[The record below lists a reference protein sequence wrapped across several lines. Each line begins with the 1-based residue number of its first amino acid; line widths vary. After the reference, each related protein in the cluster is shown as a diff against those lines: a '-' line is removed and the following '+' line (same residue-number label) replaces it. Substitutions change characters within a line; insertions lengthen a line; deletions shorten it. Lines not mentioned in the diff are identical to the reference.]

1 MAKSLSQMNM
11 EENVKQSEGHQV
23 NDDDVEIAFRMA
35 VQMLDEG
42 GLQMMTDA
50 INKSNDPAQVIGQ
63 ILAQMI
69 GQMAEQLRDEYD
81 IDPRI
86 FLAKNGWL
94 DQILDYI
101 EHELNYPP
109 QFSDE
114 IYQQVLEIIK
124 AAASTPDAP
133 NNVTDQA
140 GTGIQGLPPQVEQPN
155 AAAMPAQGGMSQA
168 PAPGM
173 V

>member
-11 EENVKQSEGHQV
+11 EENVKQSEGVQV
-23 NDDDVEIAFRMA
+23 SDDDVEIAVRMA

-42 GLQMMTDA
+42 GLKMMADA
-50 INKSNDPAQVIGQ
+50 IDQSDDPAMVIGQ

-69 GQMAEQLRDEYD
+69 GQLAEELQNEYD

-94 DQILDYI
+94 DTILDYI
-101 EHELNYPP
+101 EHELNYPEN
-109 QFSDE
+109 FSDQ
-114 IYQQVLEIIK
+114 IYQEVLEIIK

-133 NNVTDQA
+133 NNVMAENGDES
-140 GTGIQGLPPQVEQPN
+140 EQIPVPSQ
-155 AAAMPAQGGMSQA
+155 PAQPQQPGMGQA
-168 PAPGM
+168 PLPGM
-173 V
+173 A

>member
-11 EENVKQSEGHQV
+11 EENVQNSEGHRV

-35 VQMLDEG
+35 VEMLDDG
-42 GLQMMTDA
+42 GLQMMADA
-50 INKSNDPAQVIGQ
+50 IDKSNDPAMVIGQ

-69 GQMAEQLRDEYD
+69 GQMAEQLRDEYN

-94 DQILDYI
+94 DQVLDYI
-101 EHELNYPP
+101 EHELNYPKN
-109 QFSDE
+109 FSDE
-114 IYQQVLEIIK
+114 IYQQVLELIK
-124 AAASTPDAP
+124 AAASSPDAP
-133 NNVTDQA
+133 NNVTNQS
-140 GTGIQGLPPQVEQPN
+140 GTGVEAPLPQQPDQ
-155 AAAMPAQGGMSQA
+155 AAMPPAGGPAQA
-168 PAPGM
+168 PMPGM

>member
-11 EENVKQSEGHQV
+11 EENVKDSEGHQV
-23 NDDDVEIAFRMA
+23 NDEDVEIAFRMA
-35 VQMLDEG
+35 VQMLDDG
-42 GLQMMTDA
+42 GLQMMADA
-50 INKSNDPAQVIGQ
+50 IDKSNDPAQVIGQ

-69 GQMAEQLRDEYD
+69 GQMAEQLRDEYN

-101 EHELNYPP
+101 EHELNYPAD
-109 QFSDE
+109 FSDE
-114 IYQQVLEIIK
+114 IYQQVLELIK
-124 AAASTPDAP
+124 AAASSPDAP

-140 GTGIQGLPPQVEQPN
+140 GTGINPMPAQPDQ
-155 AAAMPAQGGMSQA
+155 AAMPQQGGGGQA
-168 PAPGM
+168 PMPGM

>member
-1 MAKSLSQMNM
+1 MAKSLSQLNVERAT
-11 EENVKQSEGHQV
+11 EENEGQPV
-23 NDDDVEIAFRMA
+23 NDDDVEIAVRMA

-42 GLQMMTDA
+42 GLQMIADA
-50 INKSNDPAQVIGQ
+50 IDKSNDPAQVIGQ

-101 EHELNYPP
+101 EHELGYPSD
-109 QFSDE
+109 FSDQ

-124 AAASTPDAP
+124 AAATTPDAP
-133 NNVTDQA
+133 NEVT
-140 GTGIQGLPPQVEQPN
+140 GEEGIGVNAPPQPN
-155 AAAMPAQGGMSQA
+155 QPAQPSQGQA
-168 PAPGM
+168 PMPGM
-173 V
+173 G